1 MWGLAHGLP
10 WLQTPEWFSS
20 GPQESHLCWRNIWQ
34 SICFRSTIPR
44 AVDLSSLYHTAN
56 SHWLSILHMLI
67 YIFQCYSF
75 NLSFCFFPHCAHK
88 SVLCV
93 CEGLE
98 VSSLKNVLL
107 KQEVKKVANTWDTG
121 VNPTFLPSFH
131 SFFFFPANEDT
142 LHTWFWIL
150 EFSRGTLFS

>member
-10 WLQTPEWFSS
+10 WLQTPDWFSS

-34 SICFRSTIPR
+34 SIWSTIPR

-107 KQEVKKVANTWDTG
+107 KQEVTKVANTRDTG
-121 VNPTFLPSFH
+121 VNSTFLPSFH

-142 LHTWFWIL
+142 LHTRFWIL